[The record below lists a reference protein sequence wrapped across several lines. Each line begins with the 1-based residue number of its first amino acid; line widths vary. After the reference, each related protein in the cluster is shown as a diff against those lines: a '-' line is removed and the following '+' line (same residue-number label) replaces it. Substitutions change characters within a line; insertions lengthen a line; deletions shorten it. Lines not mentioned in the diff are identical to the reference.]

1 MSVPV
6 HKRAAL
12 PNDLQVL
19 RLMDEL
25 LCLCNQLLASRQ
37 IRKPLKIEPRTP
49 QDVNRINMLLAER
62 ARVYENYRDVK
73 HLALFAY
80 RKIAYA
86 NYIPDTTVCNV
97 KQRYW
102 EQRKA
107 LEAIVAAKTLLNSS
121 ANCYHL
127 PAKKYKHFADL
138 FEQLIP
144 AIRGWMVYEA
154 KRRTKLEAQ
163 GKLGDYTDMIFLE
176 DIDN

>member
-12 PNDLQVL
+12 PNDLQIL
-19 RLMDEL
+19 NLMSDL
-25 LCLCNQLLASRQ
+25 LYQCNILLASRQ
-37 IRKPLKIEPRTP
+37 LRKPLKIEPKTP
-49 QDVNRINMLLAER
+49 QEINRYNMILAER
-62 ARVYENYRDVK
+62 DRVYENYRDIK
-73 HLALFAY
+73 HLVLFAY

-86 NYIPDTTVCNV
+86 NYIPDTNVYNV

-107 LEAIVAAKTLLNSS
+107 LEAVVAAKTLINSS

-127 PAKKYKHFADL
+127 PTKRYKCFADL

-144 AIRGWMVYEA
+144 AIHGWMIYET
-154 KRRTKLEAQ
+154 KRCDKLKLD
-163 GKLGDYTDMIFLE
+163 GKTNNISNIMFLE